1 MRLRNVVLILAAL
14 TVVVMLAACSSSGQ
28 SSDEGGKDQAGKV
41 ASGEQAQK
49 QKPPE
54 KEPPKLTKEAKGKQ
68 IAPKKGKAQGQ
79 RKVANSL
86 DPPKDKTLKLT
97 IPEMKQIEDDT
108 IPTGKGTNEAL
119 FHDHAAVHLRD
130 TGFPWQKTAN
140 VYIAG
145 HRIGFPGTDS
155 NLAFYDLE
163 DLKKGDKIYLEDA
176 EGREYTYQVF
186 GKLVVAPGNLSVLR
200 PIKGKNI
207 VSLQTC
213 TLPDYTNRVI
223 YRAVLKDVRRKPRT
237 KADTER
243 RTHNKRRSS
252 APRRC
257 GATWSV
263 TPTPSFGTDS
273 PSCARGERNMVCSDE
288 GEPFVPGTGIRLPDA
303 PRSRSR
309 YEFRQSAADGRGRRH
324 SRGRVRLLRGARAT
338 SGVG

>member
-1 MRLRNVVLILAAL
+1 MRLRNLVLILAAL
-14 TVVVMLAACSSSGQ
+14 TVLAACSSSGQ
-28 SSDEGGKDQAGKV
+28 SSDEGGQDQAGKD

-49 QKPPE
+49 HKPPGKATE
-54 KEPPKLTKEAKGKQ
+54 GKKEPPKMTKEAKAKQ
-68 IAPKKGKAQGQ
+68 VAPKKGKVQGQ
-79 RKVANSL
+79 RKVSNAL
-86 DPPKDKTLKLT
+86 HPPKDKTLKLT

-163 DLKKGDKIYLEDA
+163 DLKKGDKVYLEDA

-186 GKLVVAPGNLSVLR
+186 AKLVVEPANLSVLR

-223 YRAVLKDVRRKPRT
+223 YRAVLKDVK
-237 KADTER
+237 
-243 RTHNKRRSS
+243 S
-252 APRRC
+252 
-257 GATWSV
+257 
-263 TPTPSFGTDS
+263 
-273 PSCARGERNMVCSDE
+273 
-288 GEPFVPGTGIRLPDA
+288 
-303 PRSRSR
+303 
-309 YEFRQSAADGRGRRH
+309 
-324 SRGRVRLLRGARAT
+324 
-338 SGVG
+338 

>member
-1 MRLRNVVLILAAL
+1 MRLRNVGLILAAL
-14 TVVVMLAACSSSGQ
+14 TVVMLAACSSSGQ
-28 SSDEGGKDQAGKV
+28 SSDEGKDQAGKG
-41 ASGEQAQK
+41 ASEEQAQK
-49 QKPPE
+49 QKPPEKAAGGE

-68 IAPKKGKAQGQ
+68 IAPKKGKAQGR
-79 RKVANSL
+79 RKVANKL

-119 FHDHAAVHLRD
+119 FRDHAAVHLRD
-130 TGFPWQKTAN
+130 TGFPWQRTAN

-163 DLKKGDKIYLEDA
+163 DLKKGDKVYLEDA

-186 GKLVVAPGNLSVLR
+186 RKLVVEPANLSVLK

-223 YRAVLKDVRRKPRT
+223 YRAVLKDVK
-237 KADTER
+237 
-243 RTHNKRRSS
+243 S
-252 APRRC
+252 
-257 GATWSV
+257 
-263 TPTPSFGTDS
+263 
-273 PSCARGERNMVCSDE
+273 
-288 GEPFVPGTGIRLPDA
+288 
-303 PRSRSR
+303 
-309 YEFRQSAADGRGRRH
+309 
-324 SRGRVRLLRGARAT
+324 
-338 SGVG
+338 

>member
-1 MRLRNVVLILAAL
+1 MRLRNLVLMLAAL
-14 TVVVMLAACSSSGQ
+14 TVVVIVAACSSSGQ
-28 SSDEGGKDQAGKV
+28 SSNEGGKDQAGKD
-41 ASGEQAQK
+41 EQA

-54 KEPPKLTKEAKGKQ
+54 KMAGSKKESPRKESPKMTKEAKSKQ
-68 IAPKKGKAQGQ
+68 VAPAKGKSQGQ
-79 RKVANSL
+79 RKVANRL
-86 DPPKDKTLKLT
+86 EPPKDKTLKLT

-130 TGFPWQKTAN
+130 TGFPWQRTAN

-163 DLKKGDKIYLEDA
+163 DLKKGDKVYLEDA

-186 GKLVVAPGNLSVLR
+186 AKLVVEPANLSVLR

-223 YRAVLKDVRRKPRT
+223 YRAVLKDVK
-237 KADTER
+237 
-243 RTHNKRRSS
+243 S
-252 APRRC
+252 
-257 GATWSV
+257 
-263 TPTPSFGTDS
+263 
-273 PSCARGERNMVCSDE
+273 
-288 GEPFVPGTGIRLPDA
+288 
-303 PRSRSR
+303 
-309 YEFRQSAADGRGRRH
+309 
-324 SRGRVRLLRGARAT
+324 
-338 SGVG
+338 

>member
-1 MRLRNVVLILAAL
+1 MRLRNVGLILAAL

-28 SSDEGGKDQAGKV
+28 SSDEGGKDQAGKG
-41 ASGEQAQK
+41 ASEEQAQK

-54 KEPPKLTKEAKGKQ
+54 KAAGGEKEPPKLTREAKGKQ
-68 IAPKKGKAQGQ
+68 IAPKKGKAQGR
-79 RKVANSL
+79 RKVANKL

-119 FHDHAAVHLRD
+119 FRDHAAVHLRD
-130 TGFPWQKTAN
+130 TGFPWQRTAN

-163 DLKKGDKIYLEDA
+163 DLKKGDKVYLEDA

-186 GKLVVAPGNLSVLR
+186 RKLVVEPANLSVLK

-223 YRAVLKDVRRKPRT
+223 YRAVLKDVK
-237 KADTER
+237 
-243 RTHNKRRSS
+243 S
-252 APRRC
+252 
-257 GATWSV
+257 
-263 TPTPSFGTDS
+263 
-273 PSCARGERNMVCSDE
+273 
-288 GEPFVPGTGIRLPDA
+288 
-303 PRSRSR
+303 
-309 YEFRQSAADGRGRRH
+309 
-324 SRGRVRLLRGARAT
+324 
-338 SGVG
+338 